1 MLRKKFKE
9 NKIIYFCFIDY
20 TKGFDYV
27 HNKLWK
33 IKEVGKP
40 DHLIC
45 LLRSLYAGQEAT
57 VKTGHGTMEW
67 FKTGKGVH
75 QGCIF
80 LPWQFNLNT
89 EYIMWRGFPGGSVVK
104 KPTCQCRSCGSNHQC
119 GKVPWRRKQQPIPV
133 FLQLFPYSTL
143 TSLMVQMVKNLPTMQ
158 EVWTWSLDWED
169 PLKKGKAIHSIIL
182 VWRIPWI
189 KEPGRL

>member
-104 KPTCQCRSCGSNHQC
+104 NPPANAGVVGPITSVGRSPGEGNSNPFQSSC
-119 GKVPWRRKQQPIPV
+119 NFFLIVLLLPWWFR
-133 FLQLFPYSTL
+133 
-143 TSLMVQMVKNLPTMQ
+143 
-158 EVWTWSLDWED
+158 W
-169 PLKKGKAIHSIIL
+169 
-182 VWRIPWI
+182 
-189 KEPGRL
+189 